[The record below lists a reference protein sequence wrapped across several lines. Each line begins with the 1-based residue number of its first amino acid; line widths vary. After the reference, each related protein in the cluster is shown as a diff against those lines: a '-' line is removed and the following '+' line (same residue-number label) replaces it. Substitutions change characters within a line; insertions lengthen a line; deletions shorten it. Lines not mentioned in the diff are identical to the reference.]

1 MLYLAWNMTLARQR
15 VSTHRLN
22 KIRIT
27 TRHFGSAIQRNML
40 CGLILLFEKIYANT
54 MFGSKKTMMI
64 LQAIHFWTHLCGVH
78 SSCFQLKQLS
88 SFESEFLF
96 ILFSFYS
103 SRIKEI
109 KSNSKKREKKWFTK
123 KNISEHKMNYKTKI
137 IMNNVETKTFVEIKF

>member
-1 MLYLAWNMTLARQR
+1 MCECALNALFGLKHDASTPE
-15 VSTHRLN
+15 SEHTHRLN

-109 KSNSKKREKKWFTK
+109 KSNSKKREKK
-123 KNISEHKMNYKTKI
+123 
-137 IMNNVETKTFVEIKF
+137 